1 MRKSVADQTEFAI
14 TYFTT
19 WRWFDGFRISLDAL
33 HEFLPRRPGL
43 HRHRQLWR
51 GQFVARERVHRWPL
65 SKISGGPSVGLNAD
79 ASVWT
84 LYIRRRSGEN
94 RLR

>member
-33 HEFLPRRPGL
+33 HEFLPGDPDYTDIASCG
-43 HRHRQLWR
+43 
-51 GQFVARERVHRWPL
+51 
-65 SKISGGPSVGLNAD
+65 AD
-79 ASVWT
+79 NSLLATSLAPFKDFWWA
-84 LYIRRRSGEN
+84 
-94 RLR
+94 